1 LIIYVGAGSG
11 GIFHAAGIEAE
22 NLAQLGVIG
31 RQGGLPFLLGSKFRS
46 LQNMVQ
52 VGQQVG
58 TDHGRHQ
65 HITAFGTAALA
76 GSAFDLRTGRWS
88 LGANR
93 GGSGHGADRYG
104 AESIVLDTI
113 PEDLCTLL
121 PNLADLGGQISLAL
135 ATRQTSSSGRSK
147 SPRIQV
153 VLPEDVCERLATL
166 AEAES
171 RTVSNMAKVL
181 IQQGLD
187 RMERQ
192 QGQEPAPGNARFREV
207 LERQQRMGA
216 RRLKGIPRRLRL
228 PRTQG

>member
-1 LIIYVGAGSG
+1 
-11 GIFHAAGIEAE
+11 
-22 NLAQLGVIG
+22 
-31 RQGGLPFLLGSKFRS
+31 
-46 LQNMVQ
+46 
-52 VGQQVG
+52 
-58 TDHGRHQ
+58 
-65 HITAFGTAALA
+65 
-76 GSAFDLRTGRWS
+76 
-88 LGANR
+88 
-93 GGSGHGADRYG
+93 
-104 AESIVLDTI
+104 
-113 PEDLCTLL
+113 
-121 PNLADLGGQISLAL
+121 
-135 ATRQTSSSGRSK
+135 
-147 SPRIQV
+147 V